1 MDEVERAQTR
11 LLSLQREKVKS
22 NILCLEM
29 IQLASQFILVLF
41 LCSCFLFIFF
51 LGGEFIVQYQFYVV
65 VNSCIHCDIIV

>member
-51 LGGEFIVQYQFYVV
+51 LGGGNSLFNISSMLLSIHVFIVT
-65 VNSCIHCDIIV
+65 

>member
-29 IQLASQFILVLF
+29 IQLVS
-41 LCSCFLFIFF
+41 
-51 LGGEFIVQYQFYVV
+51 
-65 VNSCIHCDIIV
+65 

>member
-29 IQLASQFILVLF
+29 IQLASQFILVLY

-51 LGGEFIVQYQFYVV
+51 WGGNSLFNISSMLLSIHVFIVT
-65 VNSCIHCDIIV
+65 